1 MTLHRIILP
10 VLMGISLYG
19 MEFGEF
25 YKEALK
31 NSPYL
36 KGNALK
42 VDAAKEEA
50 AIATRYKNPTLELE
64 YSQFDAA
71 DGSSDNGQ
79 RVALSQPVRLW
90 GVGDARNSL
99 ARGVQN
105 EAASSYALTKAIFTK
120 KLLGLYVGYK
130 RNAHLFKLAQQ
141 ASEITKRIYDIS
153 LERYQNGT
161 IAKADMIQSK
171 LDYKLALAK
180 QRQAELVKLQSYYDL
195 LAFAGFTKEIELES
209 EYTEQLAASN
219 IQSNPLLQLYYS
231 RAALADSKERL
242 FANKNE
248 WIDIYAEYEGEPND
262 DIYRVGLNIP
272 IAFFNTRKEERTKAM
287 LEAKSA
293 KLLAENTKR
302 SLDIKLIALNKKRTL
317 QKRLIKRL
325 EEGLQEGEELLA
337 LFEEG
342 YRIANVN
349 IVQLQQVKAA
359 LIKTKASLI
368 DAKTKLELNN
378 IETNYLQGKYND

>member
-1 MTLHRIILP
+1 MSLHRIIVP
-10 VLMGISLYG
+10 VLLGMSLYG

-25 YKEALK
+25 YKEALH
-31 NSPYL
+31 NSLYL

-42 VDAAKEEA
+42 VDAAKQDA
-50 AIATRYKNPTLELE
+50 AITTRYKNPTLELE
-64 YSQFDAA
+64 YSRFDAV
-71 DGSSDNGQ
+71 DGSSDNGE
-79 RVALSQPVRLW
+79 RLSLSQPVRLW
-90 GVGDARNSL
+90 GVGDARSL
-99 ARGVQN
+99 LAKGLEK
-105 EAASSYALTKAIFTK
+105 EAASTYALTKALFTK

-130 RNAHLFKLAQQ
+130 RDMHLFKLAQQ
-141 ASEITKRIYDIS
+141 ASEIAKRIYEIS

-161 IAKADMIQSK
+161 ISKADMIQSK

-180 QRQAELVKLQSYYDL
+180 QRQAELAKLQSYYDL
-195 LAFAGFTKEIELES
+195 LGFAGFTKEIELES
-209 EYTEQLAASN
+209 DYTEQLFAAN
-219 IQSNPLLQLYYS
+219 RQSNPLLQLHRS

-242 FANKNE
+242 YANKIE
-248 WIDIYAEYEGEPND
+248 WMDVYAEYEGEPND
-262 DIYRVGLNIP
+262 DIYRVGVSIP
-272 IAFFNTRKEERTKAM
+272 LSLFNTRKEERTKAM

-302 SLDIKLIALNKKRTL
+302 SLDIKLIALNKKRAL
-317 QKRLIKRL
+317 QKMLIKRL
-325 EEGLQEGEELLA
+325 EEGLKEGEELLA
-337 LFEEG
+337 LFEEA

-368 DAKTKLELNN
+368 DAKAQYERNI